1 MLSEQELNT
10 LYGEVNRPYSP
21 KELTAHLADREVKS
35 ALEATHAHNL
45 ELIAQVQGWIDFF
58 NGKGPRPE
66 NKLWRLL
73 MPGTNEENPA
83 CLRLETITEHFAQYG
98 HGNTPRMPIVVITSR
113 STVTLI
119 ELLDELHHTGHLD
132 EALSHIKNF
141 FALIAYGGVS
151 KMPQS
156 AFAKRIRGEMAQF
169 IANCSANAKELGI
182 ALIERVRSGDDWP
195 PKPASAADVKT
206 AADSAAEKIAH
217 AIESGAAKV
226 AKAVRRKPGKK
237 PRFTVDVQEAAQS
250 IWERDNRNPV
260 LKARKNHRLGY
271 EDSFRHSKADYI
283 ALGIADAATLGKV
296 LGAKSDRKGRSN
308 KRQIGRR

>member
-1 MLSEQELNT
+1 MLSEQELDT

-58 NGKGPRPE
+58 KGKGPRPE

-98 HGNTPRMPIVVITSR
+98 HGDTPRMPIVVITSR

-119 ELLDELHHTGHLD
+119 ELLDELHHTGHID

-141 FALIAYGGVS
+141 FALISYGGVS
-151 KMPQS
+151 RMSQS

-182 ALIERVRSGDDWP
+182 ALIERIRSGNDWP

-206 AADSAAEKIAH
+206 AAESAADRIVT
-217 AIESGAAKV
+217 AIETGTTKV
-226 AKAVRRKPGKK
+226 AKSVRKKPGRRRKYPDELV
-237 PRFTVDVQEAAQS
+237 RDVCA
-250 IWERDNRNPV
+250 IWEEAQKRPKVKAAGNKRTCYEAGFDYARNR
-260 LKARKNHRLGY
+260 LR
-271 EDSFRHSKADYI
+271 
-283 ALGIADAATLGKV
+283 ALGISTVAEFKSV
-296 LGAKSDRKGRSN
+296 IGANSDRKS
-308 KRQIGRR
+308 RQNRRR

>member
-1 MLSEQELNT
+1 MLSEQELDT

-58 NGKGPRPE
+58 GGKGPRPG
-66 NKLWRLL
+66 NKIWRLL

-98 HGNTPRMPIVVITSR
+98 HGDTPRMPIVVITSR

-141 FALIAYGGVS
+141 FALITYGGAR
-151 KMPQS
+151 KMSQS

-182 ALIERVRSGDDWP
+182 ALIERIRSGADWP

-206 AADSAAEKIAH
+206 AAELIVAALAKSRPEKPQRKRQADWRKDDPAVLKRRDDTKRVLAEIRKRHKATSVSYVKIIDAMRRDSVWGARMRHMSAE
-217 AIESGAAKV
+217 SWR
-226 AKAVRRKPGKK
+226 AKAISR
-237 PRFTVDVQEAAQS
+237 
-250 IWERDNRNPV
+250 
-260 LKARKNHRLGY
+260 
-271 EDSFRHSKADYI
+271 
-283 ALGIADAATLGKV
+283 
-296 LGAKSDRKGRSN
+296 
-308 KRQIGRR
+308 

>member
-1 MLSEQELNT
+1 MLSEQELDT

-58 NGKGPRPE
+58 GGKGPRPE

-98 HGNTPRMPIVVITSR
+98 HGDTPRMPIVVITSR

-182 ALIERVRSGDDWP
+182 ALIERVRSGADWP

-217 AIESGAAKV
+217 AIESGSAKV

-271 EDSFRHSKADYI
+271 EDSFGHSKADYI
-283 ALGIADAATLGKV
+283 ALGIADADTLGKV

>member
-1 MLSEQELNT
+1 MLSEQELDT

-58 NGKGPRPE
+58 KGKGPRPE

-83 CLRLETITEHFAQYG
+83 CLRFETITEHFAQYG
-98 HGNTPRMPIVVITSR
+98 HGDTPRMPIVVITSR

-119 ELLDELHHTGHLD
+119 ELLDELNHTGHLD

-141 FALIAYGGVS
+141 FALITYGGAR
-151 KMPQS
+151 KMSQT

-217 AIESGAAKV
+217 AIETGSAKI
-226 AKAVRRKPGKK
+226 AKTVRKKPGKK
-237 PRFTVDVQEAAQS
+237 PRFSLEVQESAQS
-250 IWERDNRNPV
+250 IWERDKKNPV
-260 LKARKNHRLGY
+260 IKGRKNHKVGH
-271 EDSFRHSKADYI
+271 EDSFSHSKSDYL
-283 ALGIADAATLGKV
+283 ALGIHDVETLDRV
-296 LGAKSDRKGRSN
+296 LGAKSDRTGRSN
-308 KRQIGRR
+308 KRRIGRL

>member
-1 MLSEQELNT
+1 MLSEQELDT

-58 NGKGPRPE
+58 KGKGPRPE

-98 HGNTPRMPIVVITSR
+98 HGDTPRMPIVVITSR

-141 FALIAYGGVS
+141 FALITYGGAK
-151 KMPQS
+151 KMSQS

-182 ALIERVRSGDDWP
+182 ALIERIRSGDDWP

-206 AADSAAEKIAH
+206 AAELIVAALAKSRPEIPSRKRQPDWRKDDPAVQKRRDDTKRVLAEIRKRHKSTSVSYVKIIDAMRRDPVWGARMRHMSA
-217 AIESGAAKV
+217 ESWR
-226 AKAVRRKPGKK
+226 AKAISR
-237 PRFTVDVQEAAQS
+237 
-250 IWERDNRNPV
+250 
-260 LKARKNHRLGY
+260 
-271 EDSFRHSKADYI
+271 
-283 ALGIADAATLGKV
+283 
-296 LGAKSDRKGRSN
+296 
-308 KRQIGRR
+308 